1 MNLNFRK
8 LIVLGSIA
16 LLAACTGMPSNVQP
30 VSQFE
35 LNRYLGQWYEVARLD
50 HSFERGLDN
59 VSAFYSINEDG
70 SVKVVNR
77 GWDSEENEWS
87 EAEGKAKFI
96 DTPDIGHLKVSFFG
110 PFYGSYVVYY
120 LEDDYSVALVSGYNL
135 DYFWLLSRSPTLPQE
150 ALDNYIQIAD
160 KAGFDTNSLIFP
172 NQDKAQVKT
181 KKND

>member
-1 MNLNFRK
+1 MDLHIRK
-8 LIVLGSIA
+8 FMMLSMMVL
-16 LLAACTGMPSNVQP
+16 LTACTGMPSTVQP
-30 VSQFE
+30 INQFE

-59 VSAFYSINEDG
+59 VSAFYSINKDG

-77 GWDSEENEWS
+77 GWNREDNEWS
-87 EAEGKAKFI
+87 EAEGKAKFV
-96 DTPDIGHLKVSFFG
+96 DTPDIAHLKVSFFG

-135 DYFWLLSRSPTLPQE
+135 DYFWLLSRTPTLPQE
-150 ALDNYIQIAD
+150 ALDNYIQKAN
-160 KAGFDTNSLIFP
+160 KAGFDTDSLIFP
-172 NQDKAQVKT
+172 KQDKAQI